1 MNQIKTDF
9 CPSKRP
15 LRRDMFKV
23 EWPFT
28 IPSGII
34 TANPAV
40 IARIAREIDEIGF
53 LTTKTLSL
61 EPRPGYREPVIS
73 EYHRGC
79 FVNAVGLPSPGAE
92 SFANAMKEFLPLR
105 KSKPL
110 LVSIMGSVPEEFLR
124 CAEVLDDVADGFEL
138 NLSCPHVKAAG
149 QSIGSDPDIVE
160 RIVRLLSE
168 SLSKPIIPKLSP
180 NVGNIVEIASICE
193 KAGASA
199 LSLINTVGPG
209 MAVDDDGNPILSN
222 LVGGISGAAIKPIGL
237 KIVRDVA
244 EKTTI
249 PIIAS
254 GGISSYLDVAAY
266 RKAGAHFF
274 AVGSALAGMNTEELR
289 TFFRSIGR
297 QYQTNRLHEEKIV
310 NIESSPITKYSKTE
324 VVGNRPISR
333 NMFILELKSGLACK
347 PGQFFFLRLPGFGE
361 KPFSPMGD
369 SLPLYLI
376 RSVGPFTEKLSTL
389 KPKDTLY
396 MRGPYGVGFKEPNSK
411 EKLILLGGG
420 SGVAPIIM
428 AASRWRNSVQKAYL
442 GFSED
447 IGGEFQSLIRSSV
460 PSAKILI
467 DPPGSVGAVVDCAER
482 EVALL
487 GEEMSNMLV
496 YMCGPRAMM
505 KRAGDVFSRFVS
517 PRRIFMA
524 REDIMKCGIGLC
536 GSCGTETGLRS
547 CVDGPVFSI
556 ED

>member
-9 CPSKRP
+9 IPSKRP
-15 LRRDMFKV
+15 LRRDMFEV

-40 IARIAREIDEIGF
+40 IARIASEIDEIGF

-124 CAEVLDDVADGFEL
+124 CAEVLNDVADGFEL

-149 QSIGSDPDIVE
+149 QSIGSDPDMVD

-180 NVGNIVEIASICE
+180 NVGNIVEIACICE

-209 MAVDDDGNPILSN
+209 MAVDDEGNPVLSN
-222 LVGGISGAAIKPIGL
+222 VVGGISGAAIKPIGL

-244 EKTTI
+244 EHTTI

-254 GGISSYLDVAAY
+254 GGISSYLDVEAY

-274 AVGSALAGMNTEELR
+274 AVGSALAGMSTEEVR

-297 QYQTNRLHEEKIV
+297 HYLTKRLHEEKIV
-310 NIESSPITKYSKTE
+310 NIDSSPITKYSKTE
-324 VVGNRPISR
+324 VAGNRLVAR
-333 NMFILELKSGLACK
+333 NMFILELESGPACD

-361 KPFSPMGD
+361 KPFSPMID
-369 SLPLYLI
+369 SSPLYLV

-389 KPKDTLY
+389 KQKDTVY
-396 MRGPYGVGFKEPNSK
+396 IRGPYGVGFKEPK
-411 EKLILLGGG
+411 PTEKLILLGGG

-428 AASRWRNSVQKAYL
+428 AACRWGNSVKKSYL

-447 IGGEFQSLIRSSV
+447 IGDEFQSLIRSFV

-467 DPPGSVGAVVDCAER
+467 DPPGCVGTVVDYVQR
-482 EVALL
+482 EAAVSDDDI
-487 GEEMSNMLV
+487 SNMLV

-505 KRAGDVFSRFVS
+505 KRAGDIFSRLVS
-517 PRRIFMA
+517 PGRIFMA

-536 GSCGTETGLRS
+536 GSCGTEKGLRS